1 MSTELSKIE
10 FRNIKMVP
18 KSGRRPLLNT
28 VKGRGSQYMLQTW
41 HCLLAQKEG
50 LLVPLFLVFILDF
63 IFLWYCHMALLCID
77 ICAVVIKLT
86 H

>member
-1 MSTELSKIE
+1 MRKLELTHIE
-10 FRNIKMVP
+10 IVP
-18 KSGRRPLLNT
+18 KSGRRPLIYS
-28 VKGRGSQYMLQTW
+28 VKSRRSPYMLQTW

-77 ICAVVIKLT
+77 IRAVVIKLT